1 YTTMSGTSM
10 ATPHVAGAAALL
22 ASEHPDWTGAQ
33 LKEALVSSAKATP
46 SYTPYEAGAGRLDAR
61 AAVHTTLFAT
71 TTAYSGFH
79 TWPPKPGETDVQ
91 KVTYTNVGDAPVDLD
106 LAINGTVPTGLF

>member
-1 YTTMSGTSM
+1 M
-10 ATPHVAGAAALL
+10 
-22 ASEHPDWTGAQ
+22 
-33 LKEALVSSAKATP
+33 
-46 SYTPYEAGAGRLDAR
+46 
-61 AAVHTTLFAT
+61 HTRVFAT

-106 LAINGTVPTGLF
+106 LAINGTVPTGLFTLSQNRVTVPAHGTASVTLTAELDRLAGDQSSAHDHRQRAPVRSGPVR